1 MWAAGCVS
9 DGFESGVSGW
19 LSCCS
24 VLLVGLALCPV
35 PRGGVE
41 LSLIVCTGVDLGG
54 GIPGGLGSCGGGPS
68 DRPSRS
74 LRVAPAGFR
83 PGTRPAHPG
92 PAHRGASAVALQV
105 PGELGG
111 GVLAAPARVESSGIP
126 SLLSCTGTCGPPYRS
141 PRTPG
146 AGAARGRPS
155 GAPDRFPRAAARG
168 RSPGRSSTSPGA
180 GVQVD
185 AAHPPAPPA
194 GRRREPAPGPGRDA
208 SPGPAARGGGGA
220 GTSRRGRGL
229 TGPERTGGSAP
240 PPGEAPQQP
249 LRTPAAWTLRYPQ
262 GGAGAVEDPLD
273 QGAELFPASHGS

>member
-155 GAPDRFPRAAARG
+155 GVPDRFLGAAARG
-168 RSPGRSSTSPGA
+168 RSPDRSGPSPGSDTGGCRPPTSLPGLLAA
-180 GVQVD
+180 GAPLDQVGTRD
-185 AAHPPAPPA
+185 S
-194 GRRREPAPGPGRDA
+194 GPG
-208 SPGPAARGGGGA
+208 GPGGGA
-220 GTSRRGRGL
+220 ESFRRGRGL
-229 TGPERTGGSAP
+229 TGPAHARAGAHRPLGGLNSLCGPRRREYGGTRRVAR
-240 PPGEAPQQP
+240 EL
-249 LRTPAAWTLRYPQ
+249 LRTHSIKALSSS
-262 GGAGAVEDPLD
+262 
-273 QGAELFPASHGS
+273 ASHGS